1 MSKIAKKH
9 IECQLLL
16 VQAKTEGYSFNLY
29 DDVWSIDINSKIRVY
44 KITSK
49 INNSLREG
57 FLKTL
62 AHYAQYNSPS
72 TAMLCS
78 YILKYFFIFM
88 DYSEKIT
95 EQDLIAFQNKN
106 QNKKNYGTY
115 LKSFF
120 KTWYELGYP
129 GVDKKLYNFILS
141 WGNFSDIR
149 KAGDVIKRKDPIQG
163 PLTDAE
169 LQGFNEAALRA
180 YERGSISLSDYTM
193 ALLVSHT
200 GRRTLQITQMKVSD
214 IIKAKNS
221 KGEVSYLLKIP
232 RIKQKNDF
240 RELFRTFRITGNL
253 YDLLQK
259 QAQDSIEIVSQHLNR
274 VLNNDEKQLVP
285 LFVSTL
291 RIRYMLDNNE
301 KDDIFTSDKI
311 HFNTLKI
318 ARLVRKILAEETVIS
333 ERTAKPLHASPRRFR
348 YTLGTRAAREGAG
361 AEVISELLD
370 HTSPQHAGVYIQNN
384 ADYAYKI
391 DQIVGEELFQYS
403 KIFQGEVIEHI
414 DDDIHASRRIRDL
427 DGDDAGQCNQCSS
440 CSANVPVP
448 CYTCISFRPWL
459 DARHELI
466 YIKLVEERRTV
477 LDLTKDSRVAESL
490 DRTILAVEE
499 VIKKCEEIKNGR
511 LIK

>member
-1 MSKIAKKH
+1 
-9 IECQLLL
+9 
-16 VQAKTEGYSFNLY
+16 
-29 DDVWSIDINSKIRVY
+29 
-44 KITSK
+44 
-49 INNSLREG
+49 
-57 FLKTL
+57 
-62 AHYAQYNSPS
+62 
-72 TAMLCS
+72 
-78 YILKYFFIFM
+78 
-88 DYSEKIT
+88 
-95 EQDLIAFQNKN
+95 
-106 QNKKNYGTY
+106 
-115 LKSFF
+115 
-120 KTWYELGYP
+120 
-129 GVDKKLYNFILS
+129 
-141 WGNFSDIR
+141 
-149 KAGDVIKRKDPIQG
+149 
-163 PLTDAE
+163 
-169 LQGFNEAALRA
+169 
-180 YERGSISLSDYTM
+180 
-193 ALLVSHT
+193 
-200 GRRTLQITQMKVSD
+200 
-214 IIKAKNS
+214 
-221 KGEVSYLLKIP
+221 
-232 RIKQKNDF
+232 IKQRNDF
-240 RELFRTFRITGNL
+240 RELFRMFRITGNL

-259 QAQDSIEIVSQHLNR
+259 QAQDSIEIVSKYLNR
-274 VLNNDEKQLVP
+274 VLNNDEKELVP

-291 RIRYMLDNNE
+291 SIRYMLDNNE

-391 DQIVGEELFQYS
+391 DQTVGEELFQYS

-459 DARHELI
+459 DARHDLI
-466 YIKLVEERRTV
+466 YIKLVEERRKV
-477 LDLTKDSRVAESL
+477 LDFTKDSRVAESL